1 MLGVI
6 YTYTIPVIAFVLWKK
21 KYSARLFPFVI
32 GFFVYLSILIPR
44 YMVRLM
50 ILTPELKQ
58 EHIWG
63 YYLTNAI
70 ISALFEE
77 LMRYGVF
84 KAVLKDSYSE
94 WSDCVSYAIGH
105 GFCEILLTYKVWGH
119 GLSDS
124 LFDGFMVFF
133 GVAASIAMTSLV
145 FKSVHY
151 DEDKTCLIKALIM
164 HVLLNADRALY
175 FTGTMG
181 AVAYM
186 FVDLGLTIAACVYS
200 YRTVRE
206 NL

>member
-6 YTYTIPVIAFVLWKK
+6 YTYAIPTIAFILWKK

-32 GFFVYLSILIPR
+32 GFCVYLSILIPR

-50 ILTPELKQ
+50 ILTPEFKD

-63 YYLTNAI
+63 FYLTNAI

-84 KAVLKDSYSE
+84 KGVLKDHYSE

-105 GFCEILLTYKVWGH
+105 GFCEIFLTYKVWGN

-124 LFDGFMVFF
+124 LFDSFMVFF

-164 HVLLNADRALY
+164 HVILNADRALY
-175 FTGTMG
+175 FTGTMSAG
-181 AVAYM
+181 AYM
-186 FVDLGLTIAACVYS
+186 FVDLGLTAAACVYS
-200 YRTVRE
+200 YKTVKE
-206 NL
+206 DL